1 MVNVEDMI
9 FTRNGEGILIPQDVE
24 LSLLENKPKVKIVP
38 LTRGKLQE
46 IYAQATSSNID
57 EKLKFMDE
65 LIEYH
70 KCDNLMVSSTL
81 NTDSWSNC
89 NSRSY
94 LVFSKLSKNGMS
106 ELLIRLVNN
115 YLDNIVDKYDFQ
127 TIYNKF
133 LKVEDNDRFLK
144 TFEKY
149 FDTIPSKILNKI
161 VKQLNELQLKK

>member
-1 MVNVEDMI
+1 MFKFIEKKLTI
-9 FTRNGEGILIPQDVE
+9 FIDNRI
-24 LSLLENKPKVKIVP
+24 KIVNEKIINE
-38 LTRGKLQE
+38 KLKL
-46 IYAQATSSNID
+46 IYNNID